1 MNIAS
6 QILRLISGIGIF
18 LIACEIMSK
27 NLEAISSDK
36 LKKIFASIS
45 DNKIVGVLIGAL
57 ATVAIQSSSATTVMT
72 IGFVNAGIMSL
83 KQAAT
88 IIFGGEIG
96 TTITGQIV
104 ALGMIKGDFIDPD
117 ILFSA
122 LAGIGTFINMFAKKE
137 KVKTFGNILAGLGM
151 LFVGLSIMS
160 SSMES
165 FAKIDGFKNLLMS
178 ANNVILLVIIGA
190 IATAVIQSS
199 SAITS
204 IAITMIYAGLI
215 NLEQGIYITLGANIG
230 TCLTGLL
237 AGLKTDGVNAKRASY
252 IQVIFNVS
260 GVVIL
265 MLLDYLIKFLS
276 NNSFSVSIFI
286 QKLFNSLPQVQLAMF
301 HTIFNVA
308 SVLVVLPLTD
318 AFVKMIVRLVPDEQ
332 ESIPG
337 NHFYFID
344 ENMLKTP
351 SIAVSQVKKEIIHM
365 GSIAI
370 ENFNIAMDII
380 KNNNYAEYDTFRSNE
395 KHLNFLNQN
404 LVDIIIKLSKMT
416 NISTNDHRYLS
427 KTYKNITDFER
438 IGDYSENII
447 EYAENLHEN
456 SESFTGE
463 TLEEVNKLQD
473 LINKLYEVTMH
484 VYEKD
489 DRKQFRKAMKIEED
503 IDKQYQKMTK
513 RHINRLNNGDY
524 TANVG
529 AQYLKLGSDIE
540 RIGDHLININ
550 DKDYEASH

>member
-178 ANNVILLVIIGA
+178 ANNVILLVVIGA

-230 TCLTGLL
+230 TCITGLL
-237 AGLKTDGVNAKRASY
+237 AGLKTDGVNAKRTSY

-337 NHFYFID
+337 NHFNFID

-351 SIAVSQVKKEIIHM
+351 SIAVSQVKKEIINM
-365 GSIAI
+365 GAIAI

-404 LVDIIIKLSKMT
+404 LVDIIIKLSKMS

-473 LINKLYEVTMH
+473 LINKLYEVTMV

-489 DRKQFRKAMKIEED
+489 DRKQFPKAMKIEED

-513 RHINRLNNGDY
+513 
-524 TANVG
+524 
-529 AQYLKLGSDIE
+529 QW
-540 RIGDHLININ
+540 
-550 DKDYEASH
+550 

>member
-1 MNIAS
+1 MNVAS

-36 LKKIFASIS
+36 LKKIFSSIS

-57 ATVAIQSSSATTVMT
+57 ATVVIQSSSATTVMT

-122 LAGIGTFINMFAKKE
+122 LAGIGTFINMFAKKD
-137 KVKTFGNILAGLGM
+137 KIKTFGNVLAGLGM

-190 IATAVIQSS
+190 FATAVIQSS

-230 TCLTGLL
+230 TCITGLL

-265 MLLDYLIKFLS
+265 MLLDYLIKILFNHNL
-276 NNSFSVSIFI
+276 SVSILI
-286 QKLFNSLPQVQLAMF
+286 EKLFNTLPQVQLAMF

-318 AFVKMIVRLVPDEQ
+318 AFVKMIVKLVPDEK
-332 ESIPG
+332 EILHG
-337 NHFYFID
+337 NHFYFVD

-395 KHLNFLNQN
+395 KHLNFLNKN
-404 LVDIIIKLSKMT
+404 LVDIIIKLNKMP
-416 NISTNDHRYLS
+416 NLSANDHRYLS
-427 KTYKNITDFER
+427 KTYKNISDFER

-447 EYAENLHEN
+447 EYAEKLHEN
-456 SESFTGE
+456 SEAFTGD
-463 TLEEVNKLQD
+463 TLNELNELQD
-473 LINKLYEVTMH
+473 LINKLYDVTMV
-484 VYEKD
+484 VYEKY
-489 DRKQFRKAMKIEED
+489 DRKQFTKAMKIEEE
-503 IDKQYQKMTK
+503 IDKQYLNITK
-513 RHINRLNNGDY
+513 KHISRLNNGDY
-524 TANVG
+524 TANMG

-550 DKDYEASH
+550 DKNYEASH